1 MVRVK
6 TRFKQISSDSRPESS
21 RNPLR
26 NFLRTRSRCLILPV
40 PVVFLLLAFTDHPNL
55 RILAE
60 GKPQAE
66 HTFFWMWRVT
76 FPHLLHTVCVLF
88 LSIPK
93 ELVPFVMARPC
104 YDWSLVEVNQAIL
117 A

>member
-1 MVRVK
+1 MIQSV
-6 TRFKQISSDSRPESS
+6 TLGSLYLLHNYTITDS
-21 RNPLR
+21 N
-26 NFLRTRSRCLILPV
+26 LRTRSRCLILPV

-76 FPHLLHTVCVLF
+76 
-88 LSIPK
+88 
-93 ELVPFVMARPC
+93 
-104 YDWSLVEVNQAIL
+104 
-117 A
+117 

>member
-1 MVRVK
+1 MQPV
-6 TRFKQISSDSRPESS
+6 TLGSICLLHSQLILITIP
-21 RNPLR
+21 N
-26 NFLRTRSRCLILPV
+26 LRTRSRCLILPV

-76 FPHLLHTVCVLF
+76 C
-88 LSIPK
+88 
-93 ELVPFVMARPC
+93 
-104 YDWSLVEVNQAIL
+104 SLVIGEVNGNRK
-117 A
+117 